1 MLDKFVLGLWSIVL
15 CGCVEP
21 PFETLKYH
29 RANFCPEKLEM
40 SFRMRPAFYKV
51 AHMRQSFTTITL
63 EIRVVVQNKKKRS
76 GGKAL
81 VSVLVRP
88 A

>member
-1 MLDKFVLGLWSIVL
+1 
-15 CGCVEP
+15 
-21 PFETLKYH
+21 
-29 RANFCPEKLEM
+29 
-40 SFRMRPAFYKV
+40 MRPAFYKV
-51 AHMRQSFTTITL
+51 APMRQSFTTITL